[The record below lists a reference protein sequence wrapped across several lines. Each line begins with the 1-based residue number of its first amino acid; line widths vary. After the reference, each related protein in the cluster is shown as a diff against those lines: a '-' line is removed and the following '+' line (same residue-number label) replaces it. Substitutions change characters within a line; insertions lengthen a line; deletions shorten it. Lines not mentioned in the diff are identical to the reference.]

1 MAIVS
6 VPIMSTKIRPI
17 QGSTFLMFTQSSHN
31 PLLSLIVYRC
41 KYLSKYLSEYG
52 GWNGCILKT
61 LGVVVTEW
69 KRITWKIFSKESKK
83 CIKVASM
90 S

>member
-41 KYLSKYLSEYG
+41 KYLSNG